1 MRLFTRD
8 HVPCVLD
15 AIAHK
20 VQTFADEPDR
30 RLCVLTLR
38 VEPCDGPLLA
48 GLHPHVHALV
58 YTPLGT
64 PRPGLRR
71 VDLALDVE
79 PQDLDVRYDP
89 ELPRLTIP
97 DARIGL
103 VSIRVDDE
111 GTVSALIRAT
121 VINAEPAILAALCAW
136 HTETRAVTFAP
147 AQPSL
152 FDEAD
157 AGAPTIRRVGR
168 PVG

>member
-20 VQTFADEPDR
+20 VQTFTDEPDR

-38 VEPCDGPLLA
+38 VDPCDRELLA
-48 GLHPHVHALV
+48 ALGALELVCGLQSQ
-58 YTPLGT
+58 
-64 PRPGLRR
+64 PRPYLRR
-71 VDLALDVE
+71 VDLAISLE

-157 AGAPTIRRVGR
+157 AGAPTIRRVVR